1 MANAFGYS
9 YAEGGVSG
17 AAGVTGSLE
26 WDNVQAMYSE
36 IVGDLAVYFNNMVLL
51 PNPSLIAMNYPIQG
65 AVGNTVKIP
74 VQRSYEPAKKVGE
87 ATDIIPEF
95 ANDLHTDSELLNV
108 YKRAAG
114 TFISSEAVEDGGSSV
129 VTSQVVNQLAQSM
142 AQATDIAGFQV
153 LLTGDE
159 QEVVAGVPQYDSSAI
174 STDIGKVGTGTGT
187 ADYCLVMSPQAAAY
201 ASKRAPSV
209 NMDADINADGWVTTG
224 TTRNG
229 FAVVRPEFIVAMES
243 TAGSAGDIMVEHIA
257 EAVAILRSQNAPT
270 GADGNYVG
278 VLNPWQEY
286 ALNKELATNGGS
298 FIQNPSNIGNQ
309 TLATGSIGTLM
320 GVTFYRSNNLPQG
333 ITVA

>member
-9 YAEGGVSG
+9 YADGGVAG

-26 WDNVQAMYSE
+26 WDNVQAMYTD
-36 IVGDLAVYFNNMVLL
+36 IMGDLAVYFNNLVLL
-51 PNPSLIAMNYPIQG
+51 PNPSLIAMNYPISG

-74 VQRSYEPAKKVGE
+74 VQRQYDPAQKVGE
-87 ATDIIPEF
+87 ATDIIPDY
-95 ANDLHTDSELLNV
+95 ANDFGTDPVMLNV
-108 YKRAAG
+108 FKRAAG

-153 LLTGDE
+153 LLTGAE
-159 QEVVAGVPQYDSSAI
+159 QDAAFDSSAI
-174 STDIGKVGTGTGT
+174 STDIGKVGTATGT

-257 EAVAILRSQNAPT
+257 EAVAILRSENAPT
-270 GADGNYVG
+270 GADGNFVG